1 MTVDTAVMDMDEA
14 LRTLGIVGKLTDKI
28 GHLDIFMK
36 VKTQRAGD
44 VEGES
49 PRKFADGKPRHQL
62 LGYYF
67 SAGSP
72 TDVGSGAATGRRR
85 YSAVRVVRNSDAA
98 TASLLSAF
106 STNDKVT
113 VEVSSYKAGGSDTAQ
128 PSFRMEL
135 GDARV
140 KSYTLIAGGA
150 LYGSGAM
157 DIIEFVFRTVA
168 IDTAPQTASG
178 QRGAVRSF
186 MDEVP

>member
-1 MTVDTAVMDMDEA
+1 MTVDTAVMDMEEA
-14 LRTLGIVGKLTDKI
+14 LRTLGIVGKLTDKV
-28 GHLDIFMK
+28 GHLDVYMK
-36 VKTQRAGD
+36 IKTQRSGD
-44 VEGES
+44 VEAES

-98 TASLLSAF
+98 TAKMLSAF
-106 STNDKVT
+106 ATNDKVT
-113 VEVSSYKAGGSDTAQ
+113 VEVSSYKAGGADS

-140 KSYTLIAGGA
+140 KSYTLLAGGA

-186 MDEVP
+186 MDEAS

>member
-1 MTVDTAVMDMDEA
+1 MW
-14 LRTLGIVGKLTDKI
+14 RR
-28 GHLDIFMK
+28 K
-36 VKTQRAGD
+36 VAAQICRRQT
-44 VEGES
+44 
-49 PRKFADGKPRHQL
+49 RHQL

-72 TDVGSGAATGRRR
+72 YRCGQWRCHRTAAVFGSAGGAQFGRGHSLAAVG
-85 YSAVRVVRNSDAA
+85 V
-98 TASLLSAF
+98 